1 VKEKKM
7 IEDKILERKNMMMKF
22 KKKMTQKNK

>member
-1 VKEKKM
+1 M

-22 KKKMTQKNK
+22 KKKNDPKK

>member
-1 VKEKKM
+1 M

-22 KKKMTQKNK
+22 KKKMTQKNKQQLEK